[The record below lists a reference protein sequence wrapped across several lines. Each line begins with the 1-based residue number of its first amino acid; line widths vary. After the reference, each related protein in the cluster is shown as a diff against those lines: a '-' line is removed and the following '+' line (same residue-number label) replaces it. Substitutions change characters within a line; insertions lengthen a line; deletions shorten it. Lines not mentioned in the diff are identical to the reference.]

1 MEIKYYDHFYLE
13 EILHLYQS
21 VGWTNYLKRE
31 DILEEAYANS
41 LCVLAAYGG
50 DSLLGIIRAIG
61 DGLTIV
67 FVQDIIVLPK
77 YQRKGI
83 GTKQLKA
90 VIDKYRNVYQMEL
103 LTNNREK
110 TKAFYR
116 SVGFTASDD
125 MGCVAFTRM

>member
-1 MEIKYYDHFYLE
+1 MEIKYYDHFYLK

-21 VGWTNYLKRE
+21 VGWTNYLKRV

-41 LCVLAAYGG
+41 LCVLVAYGG

-77 YQRKGI
+77 YQKKG
-83 GTKQLKA
+83 L
-90 VIDKYRNVYQMEL
+90 EP
-103 LTNNREK
+103 
-110 TKAFYR
+110 
-116 SVGFTASDD
+116 SS
-125 MGCVAFTRM
+125 

>member
-21 VGWTNYLKRE
+21 VDWTNYLKRA

-61 DGLTIV
+61 DGFTLCLCKILSFCPNT
-67 FVQDIIVLPK
+67 K
-77 YQRKGI
+77 EKG
-83 GTKQLKA
+83 L
-90 VIDKYRNVYQMEL
+90 EP
-103 LTNNREK
+103 
-110 TKAFYR
+110 
-116 SVGFTASDD
+116 SS
-125 MGCVAFTRM
+125 